1 MEKRLSENYKS
12 KMNSEDKIISI
23 LANELVKQIDSE
35 IIRTLQ
41 STSDRIS
48 IMEKILNDIKQNYK
62 K

>member
-12 KMNSEDKIISI
+12 KMNAEDKIISI